1 MNGNL
6 AVELVGVRKAFDGQL
21 AVDDLSLAV
30 PTGSVFGLLGPNGAG
45 KTTTLRILMDILGPD
60 RGEVRLFGR
69 PRQDEDGA
77 RIGYLP
83 EERGLYRKM
92 QVDEQL
98 AFLGELHGLGR
109 ARARQLTREWLA
121 RLGLAERAK
130 AKVEALSKGM
140 QQKLQLAATLLHDP
154 ELLILDEPFSGLDPI
169 NQGLFRELI
178 AEFSRRGR
186 TILFSTHVMEHA
198 EKLCDRIA
206 LIARGRVVLS
216 GELAAIKRERG
227 GNVWRV
233 AGHGDLAG
241 AAQGIAGVER
251 VLSAGEGAV
260 RLVLADPAGAPR
272 VLAALAGAVE
282 ITEFRSEEPDLETI
296 FVRTVQDAT

>member
-6 AVELVGVRKAFDGQL
+6 AIELVGVCKAFDGHL
-21 AVDDLSLAV
+21 AVDDLDLAV
-30 PTGSVFGLLGPNGAG
+30 PAGSVFGLLGPNGAG
-45 KTTTLRILMDILGPD
+45 KTTTIRMIMDILGAD

-69 PRQDEDGA
+69 PRQAEDGA

-109 ARARQLTREWLA
+109 ALAKRLAREWLS
-121 RLGLAERAK
+121 RVGLADRAR
-130 AKVEALSKGM
+130 AKVESLSKGM
-140 QQKLQLAATLLHDP
+140 QQKLQLAATVLHDP
-154 ELLILDEPFSGLDPI
+154 ELLILDEPFAGLDPL
-169 NQGLFRELI
+169 NQTLFRELI
-178 AEFSRRGR
+178 ADFRRRGR

-198 EKLCDRIA
+198 EKLCDSIA

-227 GNVWRV
+227 GHVWRV
-233 AGHGDLAG
+233 AGHGGLESAAAG
-241 AAQGIAGVER
+241 LPGVER
-251 VLSAGEGAV
+251 VLPAGEGAV
-260 RLVLADPAGAPR
+260 RLVLTDSADAPR
-272 VLAALAGAVE
+272 VLARLASAAEV
-282 ITEFRSEEPDLETI
+282 TEFRSEEPDLETI
-296 FVRTVQDAT
+296 FVRTVQDAG

>member
-1 MNGNL
+1 MNENL
-6 AVELVGVRKAFDGQL
+6 AVELAGVRKVFDGQV

-30 PTGSVFGLLGPNGAG
+30 PAGSVFGLLGPNGAG
-45 KTTTLRILMDILGPD
+45 KTTTLRMIMDILGPD

-69 PRQDEDGA
+69 PRRREDGA

-92 QVDEQL
+92 QVEEHL

-109 ARARQLTREWLA
+109 ARARELARGWLA
-121 RLGLAERAK
+121 RVGLAERAR
-130 AKVEALSKGM
+130 AKVETLSKGL
-140 QQKLQLAATLLHDP
+140 QQKLQLAGTVIHDP
-154 ELLILDEPFSGLDPI
+154 ELLILDEPFSGLDPL
-169 NQGLFRELI
+169 NQTLFRELI
-178 AEFSRRGR
+178 ADFRQRGR

-206 LIARGRVVLS
+206 LIARGRVVLA

-233 AGHGDLAG
+233 
-241 AAQGIAGVER
+241 
-251 VLSAGEGAV
+251 
-260 RLVLADPAGAPR
+260 
-272 VLAALAGAVE
+272 
-282 ITEFRSEEPDLETI
+282 T
-296 FVRTVQDAT
+296 

>member
-69 PRQDEDGA
+69 PRQDQDSA

-109 ARARQLTREWLA
+109 ARARRLTLEWLA

-130 AKVEALSKGM
+130 AKVETLSKGM
-140 QQKLQLAATLLHDP
+140 QQKLQLAGTVLHDP

-178 AEFSRRGR
+178 ADFSRRGR

-241 AAQGIAGVER
+241 AAQAIAGVER
-251 VLSAGEGAV
+251 VLAAGEGAV

-282 ITEFRSEEPDLETI
+282 VTEFRSEEPDLETI
-296 FVRTVQDAT
+296 FVRTVQDAD